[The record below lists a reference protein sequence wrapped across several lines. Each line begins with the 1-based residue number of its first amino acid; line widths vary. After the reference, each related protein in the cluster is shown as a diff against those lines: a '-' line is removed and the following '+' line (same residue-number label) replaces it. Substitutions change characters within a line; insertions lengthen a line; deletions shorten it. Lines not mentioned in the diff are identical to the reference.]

1 MAKDPKKRYATAA
14 DLIED
19 LQAVADG
26 RRPVQAHKLIDL
38 SALTALDQ
46 KSNMDEAVEA
56 QAEGSLIASP
66 LFWIAVVGWFLVA
79 LLLIMVILLAR

>member
-1 MAKDPKKRYATAA
+1 MAKDPRKRYTTTA

-26 RRPVQAHKLIDL
+26 RRPVQAQKLIDL

-46 KSNMDEAVEA
+46 KSNADEAVEA
-56 QAEGSLIASP
+56 QGEGSLITSP
-66 LFWIAVVGWFLVA
+66 LFWIAVVGWFLVV
-79 LLLIMVILLAR
+79 LLLIMVVLLAR